1 MDKTTAR
8 ASKTRETKEKSDF
21 DLLLD
26 EFGEFAMEAAENK
39 LSKRVVSDY
48 KSRLRALAKQIDNE
62 YGAEWFEEFVC
73 SYTGEENAE
82 AYRLCVIFID
92 GRLQAAQGMD
102 KDRWLNRRTAFRKL
116 AGYLESR

>member
-1 MDKTTAR
+1 MDKTTAG

-26 EFGEFAMEAAENK
+26 EFGEFAMESAENK
-39 LSKRVVSDY
+39 LTKKVVSDY

-62 YGAEWFEEFVC
+62 YGAGWFEEFVC
-73 SYTGEENAE
+73 SYTGAENAE
-82 AYRLCVIFID
+82 GYRLCVIFID

-102 KDRWLNRRTAFRKL
+102 QDRWLNRRTAFRKL
-116 AGYLESR
+116 ASYLESR

>member
-1 MDKTTAR
+1 MDKTTVT
-8 ASKTRETKEKSDF
+8 ASRKRETKEKSDF

-26 EFGEFAMEAAENK
+26 EFGEFAMEAVENK
-39 LSKRVVSDY
+39 LTKRVVSDY
-48 KSRLRALAKQIDNE
+48 KSRLRALARQIDNE

-73 SYTGEENAE
+73 SYTGAENAKG
-82 AYRLCVIFID
+82 YRQCVIFID

>member
-1 MDKTTAR
+1 MDTTTAR
-8 ASKTRETKEKSDF
+8 ASRTRETKEKSDF

-39 LSKRVVSDY
+39 LTKKVVSDY
-48 KSRLRALAKQIDNE
+48 KSRLRALARQIDNE
-62 YGAEWFEEFVC
+62 HGAGWFEEFVC

-82 AYRLCVIFID
+82 GYRLCVIFID

-116 AGYLESR
+116 ASYLESR